1 MIQFYAYAED
11 APSQAV
17 LQKIIHSFNNQETT
31 IFCFREGFPK
41 IMNGFS
47 KIKERL
53 PACIEIGKNG
63 LYSISLTDL
72 DKEYCCPP
80 SLIRNWLSIEDGK
93 PIELP
98 EKTLFRV
105 AVREIESWIMA
116 DRKKFAKYFDLTES
130 LLPTI
135 PDKIRDPKKEFF
147 SLLRKKERQKFRR
160 MLPGKN
166 SFIGP
171 EYNDIMCDF
180 IERHW
185 LPTRAEN
192 NSPSL
197 KRMMSRL
204 RAIT

>member
-1 MIQFYAYAED
+1 MIQFYAYVED

-17 LQKIIHSFNNQETT
+17 LQKIINSFNNQEMTV
-31 IFCFREGFPK
+31 FCFREGFPK
-41 IMNGFS
+41 IMNGFGE
-47 KIKERL
+47 IKKRL
-53 PACIEIGKNG
+53 PACIEMGKNS

-72 DKEYCCPP
+72 DKESCPP
-80 SLIRNWLSIEDGK
+80 NLIRNWLKIENGK

-98 EKTLFRV
+98 ETTLIRV

-130 LLPTI
+130 LIPPI
-135 PDKIRDPKKEFF
+135 PDEIHDPKKEFF
-147 SLLRKKERQKFRR
+147 SLLWKKKQKKFIR

-171 EYNDIMCDF
+171 DYNEIMCDF

-185 LPTRAEN
+185 LPVRAEE

-197 KRMMSRL
+197 KRTMNRL
-204 RAIT
+204 RTMI

>member
-1 MIQFYAYAED
+1 MIQFYAYVED

-17 LQKIIHSFNNQETT
+17 LQKIIDSFNNQGT
-31 IFCFREGFPK
+31 IIFGFREGFPK

-53 PACIEIGKNG
+53 PVCIDMGKNG
-63 LYSISLTDL
+63 LYSISLIDL
-72 DKEYCCPP
+72 DKEHCCPP
-80 SLIRNWLSIEDGK
+80 SLIRNWLNIDNGK

-98 EKTLFRV
+98 EKTLIRV

-130 LLPTI
+130 LIPPI

-166 SFIGP
+166 SSIGSD
-171 EYNDIMCDF
+171 YNDIMCDF

-197 KRMMSRL
+197 RRMLNRL
-204 RAIT
+204 RALN